1 MTNIS
6 GKITN
11 GSVIYTSANAYATIN
26 SISTSDKTKNLSTTF
41 GKRFNQ
47 TSRVTLASN
56 TGSYID
62 DEYVTQT
69 GTNAKGRIVTSL
81 TDLDASIVMVSGS
94 FSIGD
99 AVYNAANTAN
109 ARVIFA
115 NSTYVKMT
123 ALSNS
128 FLFTT
133 SNTINN
139 GLGVSANVSNLYS
152 VLIISD
158 VTKTVNFSTAS
169 ASQTV
174 VGVNSA
180 ANGIPLLIT
189 NPDLVRETGRVMYI
203 ETSNTVIERSI
214 NSSEEIRLVLKF

>member
-1 MTNIS
+1 
-6 GKITN
+6 
-11 GSVIYTSANAYATIN
+11 
-26 SISTSDKTKNLSTTF
+26 
-41 GKRFNQ
+41 
-47 TSRVTLASN
+47 
-56 TGSYID
+56 
-62 DEYVTQT
+62 
-69 GTNAKGRIVTSL
+69 
-81 TDLDASIVMVSGS
+81 
-94 FSIGD
+94 
-99 AVYNAANTAN
+99 
-109 ARVIFA
+109 
-115 NSTYVKMT
+115 MT
-123 ALSNS
+123 AVSNS